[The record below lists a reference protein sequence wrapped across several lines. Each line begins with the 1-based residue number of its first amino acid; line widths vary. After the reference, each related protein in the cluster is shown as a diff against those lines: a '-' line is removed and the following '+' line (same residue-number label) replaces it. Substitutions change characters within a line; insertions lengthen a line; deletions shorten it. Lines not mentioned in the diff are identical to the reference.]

1 MKTRTKAPIPTA
13 LAKGRRRLDEFRRRH
28 RPRAPLSKELWS
40 LAVDLAREH
49 GLNRTARALG
59 LDYYSLKKRLDAAR
73 DHGGEAPDFIEVL
86 PAGFS
91 PLLEC
96 TMELEDAAGAKMR
109 IHLKGAELP
118 DLADMA
124 RVFRRGEA

>member
-1 MKTRTKAPIPTA
+1 MKTRTKAPIPVA
-13 LAKGRRRLDEFRRRH
+13 LAKGRRRFDEFRRRH
-28 RPRAPLSKELWS
+28 RPRAARLPKDLWS
-40 LAVDLAREH
+40 LAVDLAKEH

-59 LDYYSLKKRLDAAR
+59 LDYYSLKKRLDAGR
-73 DHGGEAPDFIEVL
+73 DHGDAPDFIEFV

-91 PLLEC
+91 LRPEC
-96 TMELEDAAGAKMR
+96 TIELEDAAGAKMR